1 MPQGHVLHSYAHAS
15 SATLWLVLG
24 FLFFFFQINILKGV
38 SEMVEQGSRVDH

>member
-24 FLFFFFQINILKGV
+24 FVFFFQINILKGV
-38 SEMVEQGSRVDH
+38 SEMVEQG